1 MDVGVGSIV
10 RPTLGW
16 MRALVGSFLEDELD
30 ASNGV
35 AWKKRHLIRENIL
48 PSHFG
53 KLATAN
59 EWYVGIGA

>member
-30 ASNGV
+30 ASNGAV
-35 AWKKRHLIRENIL
+35 WKKGIWLEKIFYHPI
-48 PSHFG
+48 FG

-59 EWYVGIGA
+59 EWYVGIGF